1 MLYTLQVNR
10 KKPTWFDGE
19 LHVGKCG
26 KKCVV
31 VDEKGARVKTIM
43 YLRKH
48 ERLYEGAEIMTP
60 ILKFVLQRQ
69 LLGDEY
75 EESLERAKDFP
86 VESQVDFDEKFTTG
100 VGGSRTFTQP
110 RFMSRSNP
118 SRYHPFQF
126 HGNRTLNRP
135 YLYFNIFRHS
145 Q

>member
-48 ERLYEGAEIMTP
+48 ERLYEGAEILTP

-86 VESQVDFDEKFTTG
+86 VESQVDFDEKFTTKIMADDELW
-100 VGGSRTFTQP
+100 V
-110 RFMSRSNP
+110 
-118 SRYHPFQF
+118 YV
-126 HGNRTLNRP
+126 LN
-135 YLYFNIFRHS
+135 LCL
-145 Q
+145 